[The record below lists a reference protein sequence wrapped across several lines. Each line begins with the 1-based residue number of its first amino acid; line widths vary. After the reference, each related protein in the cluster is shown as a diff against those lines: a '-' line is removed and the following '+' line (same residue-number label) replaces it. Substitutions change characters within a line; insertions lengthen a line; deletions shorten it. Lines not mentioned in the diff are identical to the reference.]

1 MNPCLTDA
9 GAPTYMYEFHYR
21 PSFLAE
27 LKPKTVIGDHGDEL
41 FSVFGA
47 PFLKGDG
54 PLMTISLELED
65 WGSSFDLVTLDS
77 SSFSLGLTFTKTALK
92 DKDSQPFFC
101 SNVPDGECISLG
113 LHPWSL

>member
-54 PLMTISLELED
+54 LLVTINLEL
-65 WGSSFDLVTLDS
+65 GAPGPRFDLVTLGKFLLLCS
-77 SSFSLGLTFTKTALK
+77 S
-92 DKDSQPFFC
+92 
-101 SNVPDGECISLG
+101 
-113 LHPWSL
+113 